1 MSESKARMKQHM
13 EQAHRLIE
21 KLMASEGISNSAAH
35 KAVMTTLKGAA
46 VDGFSLYD
54 TEQFLAKARQIA
66 RALDEMGR
74 GTVPPPRTV
83 ETWRPRRIG

>member
-1 MSESKARMKQHM
+1 MPEAKARMKQHM
-13 EQAHRLIE
+13 EQAHRLID
-21 KLMASEGISNSAAH
+21 KLMESEGISSSVAH
-35 KAVMTTLKGAA
+35 KAVMATLKGAA

-54 TEQFLAKARQIA
+54 TDKFLDRAQHIA
-66 RALDEMGR
+66 RALDELGR